1 MSDNGKAREMKDA
14 LVKDLK
20 EHKWNYRVK
29 ELKDGRWAIDT
40 DVISRSDV
48 FKSYEI
54 RLVCDKWDMTVVI
67 YNPIKAPAKTRGEV
81 AAYLNRINWSTRFG
95 KNIMDSEDGE
105 IRTEII
111 FLPSSVINETSD
123 IAQIAFCSVRDTLDD
138 YAQGLLEVVS
148 GLKTASQA
156 FDDARKAVE
165 ADDAPVAEPPPP
177 PPPPVESAGEGAPQ
191 EDGAATSPSQGEAPD
206 LSTIFDDLPPP
217 EESPAKPKSKKPS
230 KKSKKAPKDSYSLEG
245 LNLTT
250 PVPLKDIVSAVKKFR
265 DGTARPDVDSPRLNL
280 LLSGAPGSGKTAFV
294 KYLAREVGAPLKA
307 LKASDLISRYSGET
321 EQRIAAAF
329 SDAKDEGAILFLDE
343 IDSFLQDRAGASH
356 SWEVSQVNE
365 LLQQMENFEGVMV
378 GATNFAENLD
388 KAVLRRFTY
397 KMKLDYLT
405 DEGKG
410 IFFERY
416 FKTPLSDD
424 ERTRLNGIAKL
435 TPGDFRTVRE
445 ELFYLADKQSN
456 AARLDALEA
465 ESEAKGRTAGK
476 IGF

>member
-1 MSDNGKAREMKDA
+1 MSDKGKAKEMKDA
-14 LVKDLK
+14 LEKDLK
-20 EHKWNYRVK
+20 EHDWSYRVK

-40 DVISRSDV
+40 DVVSRSDV
-48 FKSYEI
+48 FKNYEI
-54 RLVCDKWDMTVVI
+54 RLVCNKWDMTVVV
-67 YNPIKAPAKTRGEV
+67 YHPVKAPEKTRGEV
-81 AAYLNRINWSTRFG
+81 AAYLNRINWTTRFG
-95 KNIMDSEDGE
+95 KHIMDDEDGE

-111 FLPSSVINETSD
+111 FLPSSVIKETSD
-123 IAQIAFCSVRDTLDD
+123 VAQISFCLVRDTLDE
-138 YAQGLLEVVS
+138 YAQGLLAVVS
-148 GLKTASQA
+148 GLKTAAQA
-156 FDDARKAVE
+156 FADARKAAE
-165 ADDAPVAEPPPP
+165 AEPPPP
-177 PPPPVESAGEGAPQ
+177 P
-191 EDGAATSPSQGEAPD
+191 EAEP
-206 LSTIFDDLPPP
+206 LPPG
-217 EESPAKPKSKKPS
+217 EEALLPPQQEEPTSADLLPDVATPAKPKKKSTKRGKKPT
-230 KKSKKAPKDSYSLEG
+230 KDSYSLEG

-250 PVPLKDIVSAVKKFR
+250 PVPLTDIVSAVKKFR

-294 KYLAREVGAPLKA
+294 KYLAREVGAPLKV

-329 SDAKDEGAILFLDE
+329 AAAKNEEAILFLDE

-356 SWEVSQVNE
+356 SWEVTQVNE
-365 LLQQMENFEGVMV
+365 LLQQMEDFEGVMV
-378 GATNFAENLD
+378 GATNFADNLD

-416 FKTPLSDD
+416 FKTPLTDE

-465 ESEAKGRTAGK
+465 ESEAKGRTAAK

>member
-1 MSDNGKAREMKDA
+1 MSDKGKAKEMKDA
-14 LVKDLK
+14 LEKDLK
-20 EHKWNYRVK
+20 EHDWSYKVK

-40 DVISRSDV
+40 DVVSRSDV
-48 FKSYEI
+48 FKNYEI
-54 RLVCDKWDMTVVI
+54 RLVCNKWDMTVVI
-67 YNPIKAPAKTRGEV
+67 YHPVKAPAKTRGEV
-81 AAYLNRINWSTRFG
+81 AAYLNRINWTTRFG
-95 KNIMDSEDGE
+95 KHIMDDEDGE
-105 IRTEII
+105 IRTEIM
-111 FLPSSVINETSD
+111 FLPSSVLKETSD
-123 IAQIAFCSVRDTLDD
+123 VAQISFCLVRDTLDE

-148 GLKTASQA
+148 GLKTAAQA
-156 FDDARKAVE
+156 FADARKAAE
-165 ADDAPVAEPPPP
+165 AAEAEPPPP
-177 PPPPVESAGEGAPQ
+177 P
-191 EDGAATSPSQGEAPD
+191 EAEP
-206 LSTIFDDLPPP
+206 LPPG
-217 EESPAKPKSKKPS
+217 EEALLPPQQEEPTAADLFFSDPPTDAPAKPKKRSTKKGKKP
-230 KKSKKAPKDSYSLEG
+230 AKDSYSLEG

-250 PVPLKDIVSAVKKFR
+250 PVPLTDIVSAVKKFR

-294 KYLAREVGAPLKA
+294 KYLAREVGAPLKV
-307 LKASDLISRYSGET
+307 LKASDLISSYSGET

-329 SDAKDEGAILFLDE
+329 AEAKSEEAILFLDE
-343 IDSFLQDRAGASH
+343 IDSFLQDRSGASH
-356 SWEVSQVNE
+356 SWEVTQVNE
-365 LLQQMENFEGVMV
+365 LLQQMEDFGGVMV

-416 FKTPLSDD
+416 FKTPLTDG